1 MNDIKKI
8 AIIGSGI
15 SGLTAAHLLHEK
27 YDISIFEVN
36 NYIGG
41 HTNTVIIDK
50 ECGNY
55 AVDTGFIVFNK
66 KTYPNFIK
74 LLDKLDVEKQE
85 SNMSFSFSS
94 QVHGLEYSG
103 NTLSSMF
110 SQRKN
115 VFNPKFYR
123 LLKDIYSFNKRIYKL
138 LEKNINLTTLKKFVE
153 QERYGSYFEACYLN
167 PLASAIW
174 STPTKYVSNMPAS
187 FVFNF
192 YANHGLL
199 DIIDRPQWYVIKGGS
214 NQYVKKIIKPFFNA
228 IRLNEAVRNIKR
240 YNCFV
245 EIETNSSSERFDAV
259 VLSCHSDQ
267 ALQLLDMPTPN
278 ELRILKSIPYIQN
291 KAVLHTDSTILP
303 KSKRAWSSWN
313 YLHQNEDVASLTYY
327 MNKLQSLTTKEDF
340 LVSINNDNIDE
351 SKIIQSFDY
360 AHPLYSESSVEAKK
374 QHDIINHKNR
384 TFFTGAYW
392 GNGFHEDGVNSSL
405 KALSGLGVAL

>member
-15 SGLTAAHLLHEK
+15 SGLTAAHLLHKK
-27 YDISIFEVN
+27 YEICIFEAS

-41 HTNTVIIDK
+41 HTNTINIKK
-50 ECGNY
+50 ECGHY

-74 LLDKLDVEKQE
+74 LLDKLGVEKQE

-103 NTLSSMF
+103 NTLGGIF

-123 LLKDIYSFNKRIYKL
+123 LLKDIYSFNKRVYQL
-138 LEKNINLTTLKKFVE
+138 LKKNISLTTLKKFVE

-214 NQYVKKIIKPFFNA
+214 SQYVKKIIKPFSDA
-228 IRLNEAVRNIKR
+228 IRLNEPVKNIKR
-240 YNCFV
+240 YNDFI
-245 EIETNSSSERFDAV
+245 EIETKSSHERFDAV

-267 ALQLLDMPTPN
+267 ALQLLDVPTPD
-278 ELRILKSIPYIQN
+278 EQRILKSIPYISN
-291 KAVLHTDSTILP
+291 KAVLHTDSTMLP

-327 MNKLQSLTTKEDF
+327 MNKLQSLITKEDF
-340 LVSINNDNIDE
+340 LVSINNDNINE

-374 QHDIINHKNR
+374 QHHIINHKNR

-405 KALSGLGVAL
+405 RALSGLGVAL